1 MCSLEIHIY
10 VPVEALVFVPI
21 ESNFEV
27 IQNLD
32 PIGHQKNKGGGTHH
46 DNSVSF
52 KKTSDLF
59 DNPNIFMIH
68 E

>member
-27 IQNLD
+27 IQNPD
-32 PIGHQKNKGGGTHH
+32 PIGQQKNERWGHT
-46 DNSVSF
+46 
-52 KKTSDLF
+52 
-59 DNPNIFMIH
+59 PR

>member
-1 MCSLEIHIY
+1 MCSLEIQIY

-32 PIGHQKNKGGGTHH
+32 PIGHQKMRDGGTHH
-46 DNSVSF
+46 RNNAGF
-52 KKTSDLF
+52 KKTTDLV
-59 DNPNIFMIH
+59 NQIY
-68 E
+68 